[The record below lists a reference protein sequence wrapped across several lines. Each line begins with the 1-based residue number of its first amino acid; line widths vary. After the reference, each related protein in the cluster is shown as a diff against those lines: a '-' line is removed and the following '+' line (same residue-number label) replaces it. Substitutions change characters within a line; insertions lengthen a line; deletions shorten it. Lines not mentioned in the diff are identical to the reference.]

1 MLLTILAFFFV
12 FTIITLAHE
21 LGHLYFSKKVGIR
34 VHEFGLGFGPTL
46 FTWSRNNTVYKINLL
61 PILGYVKIA
70 GIDTDDPAEASTPEA
85 ERYYTKNPF
94 QKFISI
100 FAGPLMNLV
109 LGFFIFS
116 LVFALFGI
124 PSGLSNQIA
133 SVSPGSEAEK
143 VGIKPGDCIVAIDG
157 KKYAQVED
165 AIKTIHAS
173 SDKKLD
179 ITIERAGKTLH
190 FNATPKYHKKMKVGL
205 IGFALKAVY
214 SKVSPLKAIYHGG
227 KETLSLSLTILVLF
241 GKLLTGKLALGDLAG
256 PVGIAQIT
264 GQYAQGGLFSFLGFL
279 AFFSINVAVINL
291 LPIPAMDG
299 GRLVFILIEAIFR
312 KPINI
317 ELENKIHLV
326 GFYLLLGLMALLTV
340 NDFLRILKR

>member
-21 LGHLYFSKKVGIR
+21 LGHLYFSKKAGIR

-85 ERYYTKNPF
+85 ERYYTKTPF

-116 LVFALFGI
+116 LVFSIYGI
-124 PSGLSNQIA
+124 PTGLSNEIA
-133 SVSPGSEAEK
+133 SISPGSEAEK
-143 VGIKPGDCIVAIDG
+143 IGIKPGDRLIAIDG

-173 SDKKLD
+173 ADKKLNL
-179 ITIERAGKTLH
+179 TIERTGKTLH
-190 FNATPKYHKKMKVGL
+190 FKAIPKYHKKMKMGL
-205 IGFALKAVY
+205 IGFALKASY
-214 SKVSPLKAIYHGG
+214 SKVNPLKALYHGG
-227 KETLSLSLTILVLF
+227 KETLGLSLTILVLF
-241 GKLLTGKLALGDLAG
+241 GKLLTGRLALGDLAG

-264 GQYAQGGLFSFLGFL
+264 GQYAQGGLFAFLGFL

-299 GRLVFILIEAIFR
+299 GRLVFILWEALTR
-312 KPINI
+312 RPLNI
-317 ELENKIHLV
+317 ERENKIHLI
-326 GFYLLLGLMALLTV
+326 GFYVLLGLMALLTV
-340 NDFLRILKR
+340 NDFLRILR